1 MEYSYVI
8 QIFLILMFFFFSYL
22 ILIRKNYYLISG
34 FNTSTPEE
42 QREMIQ
48 AGYPRAVGKMTLHIA
63 IILSLGFLLQL
74 LHVPYAIEGSYVV
87 MLIVL
92 FVEFFW
98 MTKKLKKKS
107 KLINKTVLLLS
118 LMLVIVVFAIP
129 FIPNKLEINEDS
141 FEMTGL
147 YGEIWA
153 YSDIEDISLYD
164 ELPETTIRTNGIS
177 MFGKHLGNYRM
188 EGWGAGKLFIRS
200 NNAPFMIVQTEDS
213 FIIINAGQPN
223 ETEMYFQQL
232 ELAYQQYND
241 NH

>member
-42 QREMIQ
+42 QRKMIQ

-74 LHVPYAIEGSYVV
+74 LHVPYAIEASYVV

-92 FVEFFW
+92 FIESFW
-98 MTKKLKKKS
+98 MTKKVKKKS
-107 KLINKTVLLLS
+107 RRINKTVLGLS
-118 LMLVIVVFAIP
+118 LILVIVVFTIP
-129 FIPNKLEINEDS
+129 FMPNKLEINEDS

-147 YGEIWA
+147 YGEAWA
-153 YSDIEDISLYD
+153 FSDIEDISLYD

-177 MFGKHLGNYRM
+177 LFGKHLGNYRI
-188 EGWGAGKLFIRS
+188 EEWGSGKLFIRS
-200 NNAPFMIVQTEDS
+200 NEAPFIVVHTGDS
-213 FIIINAGQPN
+213 FVIINTGQADKTR
-223 ETEMYFQQL
+223 EQYQQL
-232 ELAYQQYND
+232 EQAHQQYNND
-241 NH
+241 